1 MQTTEE
7 EYRQSESAMEK
18 LDQDISRV
26 EYEELSSKFYA
37 SEDEKNLHLGNR
49 DMIDMER
56 ENLQE
61 RAAET
66 EEKLHVLACARQ
78 QQSVAEEKEELDL
91 LREKIKAARQQG
103 ADLEPE
109 RKALGFAL
117 RNLFEKYLFENKEQQ
132 NIQSEYIQKTGT
144 QAEEESRRVEDLE
157 EKIRDCY
164 GKKGKLES
172 QIEVYS
178 RQEEQFNTRYKEELV
193 RNIVGA
199 YEAGTLEIRHQ
210 IYEQELTRIV
220 RERTESQKKLESE
233 KEMIRSQE
241 RSVEDKKEALVH
253 KKAEIQ
259 RQTEVYQLYEKELET
274 RRNILK
280 YLDMEAGYLLDR
292 DRILNVSERKL
303 KELEE
308 LRRSLEKEEDI
319 LEKEYQNLTSG
330 KVLEL
335 PEDLK
340 KELDNLGIHIVY
352 GMEWLQKNG
361 YSQKKNQELVRRN
374 PFLPYAL
381 ILSGQEMEKLAKSG
395 RNICTSFPVPIVERE
410 KIEEIQEI
418 LDKLKE
424 EKQNLEKDILETAQ
438 NLDRLKK
445 EHEELQDFIV
455 KTGLEIQNQKQRI
468 ADFGQ
473 LEKDYAIY
481 ESNRAALEK
490 CKKEEQRFQEK
501 QKLAKERQAKLL
513 EEQKTA
519 QNTLNILEREA
530 EKLNEKYTRYATYEK
545 AGQYTLP
552 EEISVEQMEARYVAI
567 TSVLSQEL
575 KDLEERETK
584 ASGRF
589 QREQNELEHL
599 QKKYRLKPV
608 QWADVIYDRKE
619 ESHQEVILEDFQR
632 KIQTKDMQWNDADKK
647 AAVAQSKSN
656 DLQKRIHSDVEKK
669 NHCPGTRSRDR
680 TLKHEGTSF
689 FTRRKKRKDMLIFW
703 PKKFEVMKKT

>member
-1 MQTTEE
+1 M
-7 EYRQSESAMEK
+7 
-18 LDQDISRV
+18 L
-26 EYEELSSKFYA
+26 
-37 SEDEKNLHLGNR
+37 KN
-49 DMIDMER
+49 
-56 ENLQE
+56 
-61 RAAET
+61 
-66 EEKLHVLACARQ
+66 
-78 QQSVAEEKEELDL
+78 QSVTKEKW
-91 LREKIKAARQQG
+91 Q
-103 ADLEPE
+103 
-109 RKALGFAL
+109 
-117 RNLFEKYLFENKEQQ
+117 
-132 NIQSEYIQKTGT
+132 
-144 QAEEESRRVEDLE
+144 
-157 EKIRDCY
+157 
-164 GKKGKLES
+164 
-172 QIEVYS
+172 
-178 RQEEQFNTRYKEELV
+178 
-193 RNIVGA
+193 
-199 YEAGTLEIRHQ
+199 
-210 IYEQELTRIV
+210 
-220 RERTESQKKLESE
+220 
-233 KEMIRSQE
+233 
-241 RSVEDKKEALVH
+241 
-253 KKAEIQ
+253 
-259 RQTEVYQLYEKELET
+259 
-274 RRNILK
+274 
-280 YLDMEAGYLLDR
+280 
-292 DRILNVSERKL
+292 
-303 KELEE
+303 
-308 LRRSLEKEEDI
+308 
-319 LEKEYQNLTSG
+319 
-330 KVLEL
+330 
-335 PEDLK
+335 
-340 KELDNLGIHIVY
+340 
-352 GMEWLQKNG
+352 
-361 YSQKKNQELVRRN
+361 
-374 PFLPYAL
+374 
-381 ILSGQEMEKLAKSG
+381 
-395 RNICTSFPVPIVERE
+395 
-410 KIEEIQEI
+410 EIQEI

-552 EEISVEQMEARYVAI
+552 EEISVEQMEARYEAI

-632 KIQTKDMQWNDADKK
+632 KTRQKICSGMTQTKRQQLLRARVMICRKE
-647 AAVAQSKSN
+647 ST
-656 DLQKRIHSDVEKK
+656 LYVEKK